1 MRLSIPA
8 TLAAAALAAGCANTT
23 PPGRSELVGERWNV
37 TPLDTYPVSILSVDG
52 RSQTTL
58 PYYVEAGVHRLT
70 LKTVPGGAGFSDVV
84 AFDLDVQP
92 CMRYYVVA
100 VKVNPLDSSF
110 TPKVDH
116 ALPLGGSCRSVN

>member
-1 MRLSIPA
+1 MRLSFIV

-23 PPGRSELVGERWNV
+23 PPGRSELVGERWYV

-58 PYYVEAGVHRLT
+58 PYYVEAGVRRLT

-84 AFDLDVQP
+84 AFDLEVRP

-100 VKVNPLDSSF
+100 VKSNPLDSNF
-110 TPKVDH
+110 TPRVDH
-116 ALPLGGSCRSVN
+116 ALPLGGSCRPAN